1 MKSLQNLE
9 KSFTSIKPQ
18 EKTFDLSY
26 SQSKVVDENERGEGL
41 IRGGHVGELESDED
55 LEYVNLSFY

>member
-26 SQSKVVDENERGEGL
+26 SQSKVVDENVREGL
-41 IRGGHVGELESDED
+41 IREGHVGELESDED